1 MRVCHE
7 LHGITEEVVAAS
19 CTPSLSSFGASWN
32 SAFLSSFCSRFLI
45 VLGCLILAV
54 LTTFKEYETVSG
66 DWLLLLVRS
75 QTHPGAVFLGYKPL
89 VGVPQDATFG
99 CDSARLVWASWS
111 LWPSLMPGSTG
122 QVCRGAGAMVN
133 NIVITD
139 ERLGALNQVRA
150 QTNTC

>member
-1 MRVCHE
+1 M
-7 LHGITEEVVAAS
+7 
-19 CTPSLSSFGASWN
+19 
-32 SAFLSSFCSRFLI
+32 
-45 VLGCLILAV
+45 ILAV

-75 QTHPGAVFLGYKPL
+75 QTRPGAVFLGYRPL
-89 VGVPQDATFG
+89 VGVPRDATFG
-99 CDSARLVWASWS
+99 CDSTRLVWAFWS

-122 QVCRGAGAMVN
+122 QVCQSAGAMAN